1 MKKFETPTVE
11 VLEIVTENILT
22 NRGVDMGANGG
33 SYSYDG
39 GDYIE

>member
-22 NRGVDMGANGG
+22 FKGMELASGNPWNPTDRED
-33 SYSYDG
+33 
-39 GDYIE
+39 